1 MGHYWWLPSIG
12 NVYLERPPWCKQVSF
27 GTFFALVKL
36 FSWKEKNFVY
46 SIWGKKSFL
55 LFHSFC
61 WFSFSPSSPFSLF
74 GWTWKSNFLLSSL
87 GSDLSWTQINS
98 SLQFLAP
105 KKKLKI
111 FLSFFPIFLRPGVP
125 GVRKSGKVGLP
136 SKDLVGRNFCW
147 VMICSLAAFISFSP
161 WNWTSTSLLEPQI

>member
-1 MGHYWWLPSIG
+1 MTSIDRKCLLG
-12 NVYLERPPWCKQVSF
+12 ETPLMQTSF
-27 GTFFALVKL
+27 IRNIFCIGETLQLK
-36 FSWKEKNFVY
+36 
-46 SIWGKKSFL
+46 GKKLCLFNLGQKKFFTFL
-55 LFHSFC
+55 LFLLILFC
-61 WFSFSPSSPFSLF
+61 PPSSLFSLF

-105 KKKLKI
+105 IKEVED
-111 FLSFFPIFLRPGVP
+111 FSFFSFFPIFLRPGVP